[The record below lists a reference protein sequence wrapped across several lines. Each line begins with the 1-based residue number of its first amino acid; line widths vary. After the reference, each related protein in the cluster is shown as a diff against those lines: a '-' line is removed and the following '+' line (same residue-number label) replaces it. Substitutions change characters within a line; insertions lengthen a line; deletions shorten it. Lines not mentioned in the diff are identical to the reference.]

1 MRMTLKLLFTAMAV
15 SGISSLAQPQTA
27 APVAQA
33 PPATPTPLH
42 SRPPVPYQFLS
53 KAQIAQLMYRPG
65 TTSSYVVTDHEN
77 YDIEYVK
84 RALITDHIE
93 YHLHWIDFVTVL
105 DGEGTLAYG
114 GKPVDPDY
122 SNPSEPR
129 GTKMTDATIVPLHP
143 GDYVVVPAGVWHIFS
158 GTPGHTLTYVIFKQR
173 E

>member
-1 MRMTLKLLFTAMAV
+1 MRMTVKVLFTAMAV
-15 SGISSLAQPQTA
+15 LGISSLAQPQTA

-33 PPATPTPLH
+33 SSAPSTPLH
-42 SRPPVPYQFLS
+42 ARPPVPYQFLS

-93 YHLHWIDFVTVL
+93 FHLHWIDFVTVL

>member
-1 MRMTLKLLFTAMAV
+1 MTGKLLLTAVAV
-15 SGISSLAQPQTA
+15 SGMSSLARPQA
-27 APVAQA
+27 ASPDGKVPPA
-33 PPATPTPLH
+33 PPPSLH
-42 SRPPVPYQFLS
+42 SRPPVPFQFLS

-65 TTSSYVVTDHEN
+65 TTQSYVVTDHEN
-77 YDIEYVK
+77 YDIEYVT

-93 YHLHWIDFVTVL
+93 NHVHWLDYVTVL

-122 SNPSEPR
+122 SNASEPR
-129 GTKMTDATIVPLHP
+129 GTKMTGATIVPLHP
-143 GDYVVVPAGVWHIFS
+143 GDYVVVPAGVWHSFS

>member
-1 MRMTLKLLFTAMAV
+1 MRMSLKLFLTAVAV
-15 SGISSLAQPQTA
+15 SGISLMAQPQSA
-27 APVAQA
+27 PPVAQA
-33 PPATPTPLH
+33 PPAPPTSLH
-42 SRPPVPYQFLS
+42 SRAPVPYQFLS

-77 YDIEYVK
+77 YDVEYVK

-93 YHLHWIDFVTVL
+93 NHVHWLDYVTVL
-105 DGEGTLAYG
+105 EGEGTLAYG

-122 SNPSEPR
+122 ANPSEPR

>member
-1 MRMTLKLLFTAMAV
+1 MRLTAKLLFTAMAA
-15 SGISSLAQPQTA
+15 SGISSVAQPQATP
-27 APVAQA
+27 PVAQA
-33 PPATPTPLH
+33 PAAPPTSLH

-53 KAQIAQLMYRPG
+53 KAQIDQLMYRPG

-84 RALITDHIE
+84 RGLITDHIE
-93 YHLHWIDFVTVL
+93 NHVYWLDYVTVL
-105 DGEGTLAYG
+105 EGEGTLAYG

-129 GTKMTDATIVPLHP
+129 GTKMTGATIVSLHP

-158 GTPGHTLTYVIFKQR
+158 GTPGHTLSYVIFKQR

>member
-1 MRMTLKLLFTAMAV
+1 MRLTVKLLFTAIAAL
-15 SGISSLAQPQTA
+15 GISSLAEPQTA
-27 APVAQA
+27 APAAQA
-33 PPATPTPLH
+33 APAPPTPLH
-42 SRPPVPYQFLS
+42 SRAPVPYQFLS

-93 YHLHWIDFVTVL
+93 FHLHWIDFVTVL

-114 GKPVDPDY
+114 GKPVDPDF

>member
-1 MRMTLKLLFTAMAV
+1 MRITVKVLFTAITL

-27 APVAQA
+27 QPVAQI
-33 PPATPTPLH
+33 PPAPPTPLH

-77 YDIEYVK
+77 YDVEYVK

-93 YHLHWIDFVTVL
+93 NHVHWLDYVTVL
-105 DGEGTLAYG
+105 EGEGTLAYG

-122 SNPSEPR
+122 TNPSEPR
-129 GTKMTDATIVPLHP
+129 GTKMTGATIVSLHP
-143 GDYVVVPAGVWHIFS
+143 GDYVVVPSGVWHIFS